1 MRGVFSLMSVITCKL
16 AVRQQSSYW
25 LQPGVI
31 DWVSILINISGNIP
45 VLCYAGRGCGC
56 AVRPRSSYHHH
67 YFERTHFLGPG
78 RTNNTSP
85 ASACQGLADG
95 ADILLAGMLWLTER
109 GEAGLTALH
118 LNRIVGTLPPS
129 LPPWPD

>member
-1 MRGVFSLMSVITCKL
+1 M
-16 AVRQQSSYW
+16 
-25 LQPGVI
+25 I
-31 DWVSILINISGNIP
+31 DWVSILINISGNIF
-45 VLCYAGRGCGC
+45 VLLALG
-56 AVRPRSSYHHH
+56 PTSDHHH